1 MIFLGDK
8 RILREIEKMNSYFN
22 DRLNEQEERINKI
35 SMETTSNY
43 STGFMNDKR
52 TLELNDKLYSLN
64 EDLKFIININI
75 ITSILLT
82 IFIAINIYLL
92 IH

>member
-8 RILREIEKMNSYFN
+8 RILKEIERMNLYYKE
-22 DRLNEQEERINKI
+22 RLDEQEERINRI
-35 SMETTSNY
+35 SMDTNSNY
-43 STGFMNDKR
+43 SLSFMTDKR

-75 ITSILLT
+75 ITIILLT

-92 IH
+92 MR

>member
-8 RILREIEKMNSYFN
+8 KILKEIERMNSYYKE
-22 DRLNEQEERINKI
+22 RLDEQEERINRI
-35 SMETTSNY
+35 SMDTNSNH
-43 STGFMNDKR
+43 SLSFMTDKR

-92 IH
+92 MR

>member
-1 MIFLGDK
+1 MFLGDK
-8 RILREIEKMNSYFN
+8 RILKEIERMNLYYKE
-22 DRLNEQEERINKI
+22 RLDEQEERINKI
-35 SMETTSNY
+35 SMDTNSNH
-43 STGFMNDKR
+43 SLSFMTDKR

-92 IH
+92 MR